1 MQYTLVFFEPSP
13 DSSSVQKEEDRIE
26 YNILYLAAG
35 RFIQAFHIFINHWDL
50 GGQENMQAL
59 IISGGHLEDAFAAS
73 YIEKYQFQLTI
84 AVDSGMA
91 FFYRK
96 NWVPDYI
103 VGDFDSASPEIL
115 QEFRAI
121 SESGQGKPK
130 ILQFQ
135 PEKDETDTELAIRT
149 AIGQGCKTI
158 HLLGATG
165 TRMDHVLGNL
175 HLLGMAM
182 EQGAEALM
190 ADRHNRIRMVQGG
203 LVIKREEQYG
213 RYVSLF
219 PFTPQV
225 AGLTL
230 QGFKYPLCGYTLECY
245 HSLGVSNE
253 IIGDAGE
260 ISFEDGVLV
269 VVESLD

>member
-1 MQYTLVFFEPSP
+1 MQ
-13 DSSSVQKEEDRIE
+13 
-26 YNILYLAAG
+26 G
-35 RFIQAFHIFINHWDL
+35 
-50 GGQENMQAL
+50 L

-73 YIEKYQFQLTI
+73 YLEKYQFQLTI

-96 NWVPDYI
+96 GWVPDYI
-103 VGDFDSASPEIL
+103 VGDFDSVSPEIL
-115 QEFRAI
+115 QRFMEL
-121 SESGQGKPK
+121 SKGQGKPK

-149 AIGQGCKTI
+149 AIGQGCRTI
-158 HLLGATG
+158 HILGGTG
-165 TRMDHVLGNL
+165 TRMDHMLGNL

-182 EQGAEALM
+182 EQGAQAIM
-190 ADRHNRIRMVQGG
+190 VDKNNRIRMVRGG
-203 LVIKREEQYG
+203 LVIRREEQYG
-213 RYVSLF
+213 RYVSLL

-225 AGLTL
+225 TGLTL
-230 QGFKYPLCGYTLECY
+230 KGFKYPLCQYTLECY

-253 IIGDAGE
+253 ITGEAGE
-260 ISFEDGVLV
+260 ISFQGGVLV

>member
-1 MQYTLVFFEPSP
+1 
-13 DSSSVQKEEDRIE
+13 
-26 YNILYLAAG
+26 
-35 RFIQAFHIFINHWDL
+35 
-50 GGQENMQAL
+50 MQAL

-96 NWVPDYI
+96 SWVPDYI
-103 VGDFDSASPEIL
+103 VGDFDSVSPEIL
-115 QEFRAI
+115 QNFR
-121 SESGQGKPK
+121 ELKDSGQERPK

-158 HLLGATG
+158 HILGGTG
-165 TRMDHVLGNL
+165 TRMDHMLGNL
-175 HLLGMAM
+175 HLLGLAM
-182 EQGAEALM
+182 EQGVEAIM
-190 ADRHNRIRMVQGG
+190 ADQHNRIRMVQGG
-203 LVIKREEQYG
+203 LVIRREEQYG
-213 RYVSLF
+213 RYVSLL

-225 AGLTL
+225 TGLTL
-230 QGFKYPLCGYTLECY
+230 KGFKYPLDQYTLECY

-253 IIGDAGE
+253 IAEEAGE
-260 ISFEDGVLV
+260 ISFQDGVLV